1 MNQPEIG
8 DIVIGLLPKTYGH
21 YNIRTV
27 QQNDD
32 GTMTI
37 KLIDRYDDTV
47 FIWRGDLRSYNKSF
61 KHELA

>member
-37 KLIDRYDDTV
+37 KLVDRYDDTV
-47 FIWRGDLRSYNKSF
+47 FIWRGDLGSYNNSF